1 MNFGS
6 FVVIQINLVARDLVD
21 LFWTY
26 STATV
31 TKMQYDVAVI
41 NAGHNGLMTLGH
53 VAKHNTRRPPCSI
66 YRLAL

>member
-6 FVVIQINLVARDLVD
+6 IVVIQINLAARDLVD
-21 LFWTY
+21 IFWTY

-31 TKMQYDVAVI
+31 IKMQYDVAVI
-41 NAGHNGLMTLGH
+41 DAGH
-53 VAKHNTRRPPCSI
+53 VAKHNTRRPPCLI